1 MGVTLRDV
9 AARAG
14 VSVSTAG
21 AALRGE
27 NIVKETTKARVLE
40 AAESLRY
47 VPNAQARAL
56 STGSSGVI
64 AVIVPELIHGYYARL
79 IDEIAH
85 EAPKRGFQA
94 CFYQAGYGK
103 DAELELVR
111 RIGQP
116 VCDGFI
122 LNLNSNFDADIKAIT
137 GDKPAVLL
145 NSFSETPVLDCIQN
159 INVQKYEAAFA
170 YLIGRGYRHVAV
182 IGLDVNLLESFDAAG
197 RASSTRTVLD
207 YLRRNR
213 LGDENDCFVCEWAV
227 EDGRDVA
234 QSVLESGK
242 HYDVCLCMNDM
253 IAEGLIRGF
262 ADHGVS
268 VPGDI
273 AVFGNDNIRGT
284 EYAVP
289 SISTIGIDYHDTAVK
304 ALDMLAT
311 RINGTPEER
320 NAPPRVKHSLF
331 QLQARE
337 SA

>member
-27 NIVKETTKARVLE
+27 SIVKEVTKTKVLE
-40 AAESLRY
+40 AAEALRY

-56 STGSSGVI
+56 STGSSGII

-79 IDEIAH
+79 IDEIAY
-85 EAPKRGFQA
+85 EAPKHGFQA
-94 CFYQAGYGK
+94 CFYQTGYGK
-103 DAELELVR
+103 DSELELVR

-145 NSFSETPVLDCIQN
+145 NSFSETPVLDCIQHT
-159 INVQKYEAAFA
+159 NVQKYEAAFA
-170 YLIGRGYRHVAV
+170 YLIGRGYQHVAV
-182 IGLDVNLLESFDAAG
+182 IGLDVNLFEGDDMTG
-197 RASSTRTVLD
+197 RVSSARTVLD
-207 YLRRNR
+207 CLRRHR
-213 LGDENDCFVCEWAV
+213 LGDENDCFACDWAA

-242 HYDVCLCMNDM
+242 HYDVCLCMNDL

-262 ADHGVS
+262 ADHGFS

-273 AVFGNDNIRGT
+273 AVFGSDDIRGT

-289 SISTIGIDYHDTAVK
+289 SLSTIGVDYHDTAVK
-304 ALDMLAT
+304 ALDMLVA
-311 RINGTPEER
+311 RIRGTQEER
-320 NAPPRVKHSLF
+320 NAPPHVEHAAFHLR
-331 QLQARE
+331 ARE